1 MDGPQ
6 GWDIRP
12 WAGIRNARYRLAR
25 GLIRCDLVS
34 SAEEYWQLSLTADE
48 FLNAA
53 SCRGRAE
60 APQCLYC
67 AWHDHLLTLEVL
79 PFVIG
84 SVWSVAEYP
93 QDSLPR
99 RFWLEMFRAADY
111 TAGSR
116 PAQRPPASVILWRGC
131 QLGRQRR
138 MSWTSDRAIAE
149 RFATAGIRGRLPGV
163 VYRTEAKP
171 SALLCA
177 NESRNESEVVVD
189 PRELV
194 IDRAV

>member
-12 WAGIRNARYRLAR
+12 WAGIRHARSRLVR
-25 GLIRCDLVS
+25 GLARCDLVAS
-34 SAEEYWQLSLTADE
+34 PEEYWQLSLTADE
-48 FLNAA
+48 LLAA
-53 SCRGRAE
+53 ATCRGRAE
-60 APQCLYC
+60 APQCLYS
-67 AWHDHLLTLEVL
+67 AWHDRLLTSEVL

-84 SVWSVAEYP
+84 GVWSVAEYP

-99 RFWLEMFRAADY
+99 RFWLEMFRVADY

-116 PAQRPPASVILWRGC
+116 PAERPSASVILWRGC
-131 QLGRQRR
+131 QPGRQRR
-138 MSWTSDRAIAE
+138 MSWTSDRAVAE
-149 RFATAGIRGRLPGV
+149 RFARAGIRGRLPGI
-163 VYRTEAKP
+163 VYRTDARP

-177 NESRNESEVVVD
+177 NTSRNESEVVVD

>member
-6 GWDIRP
+6 GWDVRP
-12 WAGIRNARYRLAR
+12 WAGIRHARSRLAR
-25 GLIRCDLVS
+25 GLIRCGLVTS
-34 SAEEYWQLSLTADE
+34 PEEYWQLSLTADE
-48 FLNAA
+48 LLEAA

-60 APQCLYC
+60 APHCLYS
-67 AWHDHLLTLEVL
+67 AWHDRLITSKVL

-99 RFWLEMFRAADY
+99 RFWLEMFRVAGY
-111 TAGSR
+111 TVGSR
-116 PAQRPPASVILWRGC
+116 PAERPTASAVLWRGC

-138 MSWTSDRAIAE
+138 MSWTSDRIVAE
-149 RFATAGIRGRLPGV
+149 RFATASIRGRQPGV
-163 VYRTEAKP
+163 VYRTDARP
-171 SALLCA
+171 SALLCV
-177 NESRNESEVVVD
+177 NGSRNESEVVVD

-194 IDRAV
+194 IERAV